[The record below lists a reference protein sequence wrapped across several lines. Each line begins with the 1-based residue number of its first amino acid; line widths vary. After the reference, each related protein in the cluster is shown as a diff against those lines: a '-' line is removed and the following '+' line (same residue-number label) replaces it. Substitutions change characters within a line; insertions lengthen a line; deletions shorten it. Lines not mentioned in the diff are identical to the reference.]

1 MSKFVRVFFEPLGR
15 RAEANPGES
24 ILEVALRCGAGIRAD
39 CGGARSCGKCRVVIE
54 DHKGLTAPDSSEAS
68 LLTPEELARGYRLAC
83 AARFLNNAR
92 KVTVVIPPESRQRA
106 RRFVGRDAERRVKLD
121 PVVGHMGITHT
132 GLTLGL
138 AVDIGTSRI
147 TARLI
152 DLVNGVN
159 IASES
164 IENPQI
170 VHGENLITRASYAQ
184 ASEENLLRLRA
195 LLIDGVNT
203 LIGRLVEGRA
213 MPEDVL
219 QAVVVGNTV
228 MHHLFLG
235 LDTSRLTRAPFTPM
249 TRETVWLMGIE
260 SQLDVN
266 PAGVVVVLPN
276 IDAFVGA
283 DAVADIISSNLLRR
297 AEPTLL
303 IDVGT
308 NTEIM
313 LRAGGETLACSCA
326 SGPAFEGEH
335 IEYGMKAVEGA
346 IERVRIT
353 GSAVEYRSLG
363 GVKPVGICGSGIV
376 DAVAGLL
383 RNELVTPVGRFTE
396 DAAPRVIHVGNQR
409 KFVIAPRAESGTGA
423 DITISERDINE
434 VILAKAAIAS
444 ATGVLMAMKRVE
456 PSDLRRVLV
465 AGAFGGHLD
474 KANARTIGLIPPV
487 EGRRIAF
494 LGNAALEGASMALK
508 SRRIIDL
515 ATRIS
520 METRYV
526 ELASNPEFDAGF
538 RKALLLAGA
547 KRY

>member
-1 MSKFVRVFFEPLGR
+1 MSNFVRVFFEPLGR

-83 AARFLNNAR
+83 VARFLNSAR
-92 KVTVVIPPESRQRA
+92 KITVVIPPESRQRA
-106 RRFVGRDAERRVKLD
+106 RRFAGRDTERRVKLD
-121 PVVGHMGITHT
+121 PVVEHMGITHT
-132 GLTLGL
+132 GPTLGL

-159 IASES
+159 LASDS

-170 VHGENLITRASYAQ
+170 VHGENLITRAFYAQ
-184 ASEENLLRLRA
+184 ASEHNLLRLRA

-303 IDVGT
+303 VDVGT

-353 GSAVEYRSLG
+353 GSVVEYRAICDG
-363 GVKPVGICGSGIV
+363 KPVGICGSGIV
-376 DAVAGLL
+376 DAVAGLFKQGL
-383 RNELVTPVGRFTE
+383 ITTVGRFTE
-396 DAAPRVIHVGNQR
+396 DAASRVVHVGNQR

-474 KANARTIGLIPPV
+474 KANARTIGLIPRV

-494 LGNAALEGASMALK
+494 LGNAALEGATMALK

-520 METRYV
+520 VETRYV
-526 ELASNPEFDAGF
+526 ELASNPDFDAGF
-538 RKALLLAGA
+538 RKALSLAGA